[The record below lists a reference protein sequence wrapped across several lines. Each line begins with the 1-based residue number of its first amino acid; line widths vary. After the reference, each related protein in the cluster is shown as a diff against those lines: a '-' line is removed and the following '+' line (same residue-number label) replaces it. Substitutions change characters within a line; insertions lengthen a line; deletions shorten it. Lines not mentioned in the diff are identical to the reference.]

1 MHLRQNKNLPGLV
14 DEYLRHLA
22 IERGVADN
30 TLAAYRRDLASYL
43 SFLERELGATAVQD
57 PGFDCNAIT
66 EQTVR
71 EFAKDLAARQ
81 VTSKDGLTIKP
92 IAATSVARMLAA
104 VRGLHNFWLVE
115 GLAEN
120 DVAHAVK
127 PPKTPRRLPK
137 ALSLS
142 QVEALLAAA
151 GPEPGNSESGSAET
165 GSTEPGSARSGN
177 SESAAASDLMRLRD
191 RALVELLYAT
201 GGRVSEIT
209 ALDLDDLVEPGLLRL
224 FGKGSKERIVFV
236 GSFAQRA
243 LDAYLTRTR
252 PGLVAAAA
260 KSARQSSTPALF
272 LNHRGARLSRQSAW
286 QIVSDAAGRAGILVE
301 ISPHSL
307 RHSFATHLLEGGA
320 DVRVVQELLGHASVA
335 TTQIYTLVTIDRL
348 REVYALSHPR
358 ARR

>member
-1 MHLRQNKNLPGLV
+1 MQLRQNKNLPGLV

-30 TLAAYRRDLASYL
+30 TLAAYRRDLSGYL
-43 SFLERELGATAVQD
+43 QFLERELGAATGE

-81 VTSKDGLTIKP
+81 VTSKDGSSVAP

-104 VRGLHNFWLVE
+104 VRGLHNFWLIE
-115 GLAEN
+115 GLADN

-151 GPEPGNSESGSAET
+151 GPEAGLESTGAAEAASESGAV
-165 GSTEPGSARSGN
+165 
-177 SESAAASDLMRLRD
+177 DLMRLRD

-201 GGRVSEIT
+201 GGRVSELT

-252 PGLVAAAA
+252 PGLAEAAGRATNMR
-260 KSARQSSTPALF
+260 SNSTPALF
-272 LNHRGARLSRQSAW
+272 LNHRGSRLSRQSAW
-286 QIVSDAAGRAGILVE
+286 QIVHEAAVRAGIEAEV
-301 ISPHSL
+301 SPHSL